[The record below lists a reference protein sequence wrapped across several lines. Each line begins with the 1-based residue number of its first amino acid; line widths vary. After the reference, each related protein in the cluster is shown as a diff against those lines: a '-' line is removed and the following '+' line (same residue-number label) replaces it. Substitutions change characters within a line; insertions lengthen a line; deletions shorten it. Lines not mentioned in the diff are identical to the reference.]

1 MEIIPLLVDAVG
13 RLKNRIENDNCTSEY
28 STKLI
33 DDIYSLRN
41 HINILE
47 QEYDALRKE
56 FRI

>member
-1 MEIIPLLVDAVG
+1 
-13 RLKNRIENDNCTSEY
+13 LKNRIENDNCTSEY